1 MFKKKLLV
9 FTHFELR
16 AGINLSLLECFQRK
30 STRSLNKSRS
40 TVNIYITSVHNSR
53 LFEKGAVTLFS
64 WATTQ
69 DFAWDTFDEL
79 ERVRMT
85 WVNAF
90 ALYVWYFDH
99 SLTLA
104 VPILEEEGKLTWTVI
119 FTRLCSAPLKVLW
132 RPFQLLFHMEQLRTL
147 SLLHNKD
154 ESKVFS
160 KIWRNR
166 LAKFRDP
173 HGWRR
178 EEICD
183 ILKIYTLENAL
194 PQQFHDNKCIWDSL
208 LLYYFGYEVILF
220 QMFFEYQNPEDKLSY
235 VTNPETQ
242 INPEIFHPWHKFI
255 NWINRAECLY
265 AKILQNVSRSLL
277 RANCWLW
284 TSHK

>member
-1 MFKKKLLV
+1 M
-9 FTHFELR
+9 
-16 AGINLSLLECFQRK
+16 ECFQRK
-30 STRSLNKSRS
+30 STRSWNKSRS

-69 DFAWDTFDEL
+69 DFAWDTFDES

-85 WVNAF
+85 WMNAF

-99 SLTLA
+99 SLILS

-132 RPFQLLFHMEQLRTL
+132 RPFQLLFHMEQLRALT
-147 SLLHNKD
+147 LLHNKMRVRYFQKSGEMD
-154 ESKVFS
+154 WLSLETPMVGVERKFVTF
-160 KIWRNR
+160 WRS
-166 LAKFRDP
+166 
-173 HGWRR
+173 
-178 EEICD
+178 IS
-183 ILKIYTLENAL
+183 LENAL
-194 PQQFHDNKCIWDSL
+194 PQQFHDNKCLWDSL

-220 QMFFEYQNPEDKLSY
+220 QMSFKYQNQEDKLSY

-242 INPEIFHPWHKFI
+242 ISPEIFHPWYKLI

-265 AKILQNVSRSLL
+265 AKILQNVFRSLL